1 MTALNEKNLSGQP
14 GMEISENEGGEM
26 EINLV
31 ELFLR
36 LLEKWKIIAASALAG
51 LLVFAIVTACF
62 IAPTYT
68 ATAKLY
74 VVNATNAIV
83 NLSDFQLSN
92 YLASDYMEVFANHEV
107 HDLVKERLGLT
118 YSYKKLDEMLTVTNP
133 ASTRLLY
140 IKVDAPTAEE
150 AEKMANTYAEVA
162 IEVIPTKMDA
172 NAPKSFEEA
181 QLPKSPSS
189 PNLLKNMILGF
200 LAGAVISCAA
210 IAILFVMDDRIRT
223 KEDIEKHLGLPTL
236 GLMPLG
242 QQTAEGKAK
251 KAKKAGR
258 KGNKRV

>member
-14 GMEISENEGGEM
+14 GMETLENDSGEM

-51 LLVFAIVTACF
+51 LLIFAIVTACF

-92 YLASDYMEVFANHEV
+92 YLASDYVEVFFNHEV
-107 HDLVKERLGLT
+107 HDEVKARLGLK
-118 YSYKKLDEMLTVTNP
+118 YNYKELQDMLTVSNP

-140 IKVDAPTAEE
+140 IKVEAPSARE
-150 AEKMANTYAEVA
+150 AQLMADTYAEVA
-162 IEVIPTKMDA
+162 IELIPTKMDA
-172 NAPKSFEEA
+172 NAPKKFEDA
-181 QLPKSPSS
+181 QLPNKPSS
-189 PNLLKNMILGF
+189 PNMVKNAILGF
-200 LAGAVISCAA
+200 LAGAVIACAVVVV
-210 IAILFVMDDRIRT
+210 LFVMDDRIRT
-223 KEDIEKHLGLPTL
+223 KEEVEKQLGLPVL

-242 QQTAEGKAK
+242 QQTAEGKTR
-251 KAKKAGR
+251 AKKAGR

>member
-14 GMEISENEGGEM
+14 GMETPENDNGEM

-36 LLEKWKIIAASALAG
+36 LLEKWKVIAASALAG
-51 LLVFAIVTACF
+51 LLIFAIVTACF

-92 YLASDYMEVFANHEV
+92 YLASDYVEVFSNHEV
-107 HDLVKERLGLT
+107 HDEVMARLGLK
-118 YSYKKLDEMLTVTNP
+118 YNYKELNEMLTVFNP

-140 IKVDAPTAEE
+140 IKVDAPSARE
-150 AEKMANTYAEVA
+150 AQRMADTYAEVA
-162 IEVIPTKMDA
+162 IELIPTKMDA
-172 NAPKSFEEA
+172 NAPKKFEDA
-181 QLPKSPSS
+181 QLPTRPSS
-189 PNLLKNMILGF
+189 PNLIKNMILGF

-210 IAILFVMDDRIRT
+210 IVILFVMDDRIRT

-242 QQTAEGKAK
+242 QQTAEGKT